1 MASEKIELTEE
12 GIAKLKTE
20 YRHLIDIDR
29 PQVLDDLKTA
39 RNQGDLSENADY
51 DAARNRQAEIEGRIK
66 EIEAILASA
75 IVIREKSK
83 NNKSVSLGSKV
94 ELKDLSDNSIVSY
107 TVVGTI
113 EANPVNGFISNISPL
128 GKVIMGKHIG
138 DICVVRVAHEYSVE
152 ILKIENK

>member
-113 EANPVNGFISNISPL
+113 ERSEEHSLNSS
-128 GKVIMGKHIG
+128 H
-138 DICVVRVAHEYSVE
+138 
-152 ILKIENK
+152 

>member
-107 TVVGTI
+107 TIVGTI